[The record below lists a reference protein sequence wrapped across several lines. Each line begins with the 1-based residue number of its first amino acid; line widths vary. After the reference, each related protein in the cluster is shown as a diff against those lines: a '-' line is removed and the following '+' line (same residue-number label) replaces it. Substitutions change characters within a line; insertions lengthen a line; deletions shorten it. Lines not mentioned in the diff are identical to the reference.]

1 MKIGIGLLMV
11 LWVGCFAG
19 RDRVGS
25 DLEALRSEVE
35 FIEVDE
41 GLESSVQIDSLIWQ
55 PFLPLP
61 GSGLEGSGDFDGA
74 YQAVFRNV
82 GMQEVWVR
90 YDLRFFDREEFLL
103 DAFIPFGQ
111 PVVLAAGEV
120 KKIEG
125 EFRVRLGDPRD
136 IELLSLMR
144 LGARVRW
151 PDVGLISPM
160 LKRKWYASR

>member
-25 DLEALRSEVE
+25 DREALRSEVE
-35 FIEVDE
+35 FVEVDE

-74 YQAVFRNV
+74 YQAVFRKRAYCM
-82 GMQEVWVR
+82 GHFQSLQ
-90 YDLRFFDREEFLL
+90 DL
-103 DAFIPFGQ
+103 GSY
-111 PVVLAAGEV
+111 
-120 KKIEG
+120 KK
-125 EFRVRLGDPRD
+125 RHRKYKKRLGKCFRSKHHRPTCN
-136 IELLSLMR
+136 
-144 LGARVRW
+144 
-151 PDVGLISPM
+151 
-160 LKRKWYASR
+160 

>member
-19 RDRVGS
+19 WDRVGS
-25 DLEALRSEVE
+25 DREALRSEVE
-35 FIEVDE
+35 FVEVDE

-74 YQAVFRNV
+74 YQVVFRNV
-82 GMQEVWVR
+82 GTQEVWVR

-151 PDVGLISPM
+151 PDAGLISPM
-160 LKRKWYASR
+160 LKRQRYAIR